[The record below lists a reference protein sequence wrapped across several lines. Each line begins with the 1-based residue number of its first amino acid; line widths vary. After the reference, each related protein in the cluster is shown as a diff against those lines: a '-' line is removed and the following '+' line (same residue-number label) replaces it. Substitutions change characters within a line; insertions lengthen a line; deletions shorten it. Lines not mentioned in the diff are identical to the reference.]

1 MLHIGKSKRAARI
14 GASLTVAL
22 LMVGAAVGIAG
33 ATPTPVVDHIKIAPS
48 TQSIV
53 AGQTSGAYT
62 ARAYDSYGNH
72 WDVTAGTSFSIDVGS
87 CDNTAKTCTSTLAG
101 NRTVTGTYDG
111 VTDTAKLKVTPAAL
125 DHITVKPNKTT
136 ITAGETS
143 GAYSSTAYDAYGNH
157 WDVTSDT
164 TFSIDDGSCDNTAK
178 TCTSTLAGNRTVTGI
193 YEGMTDTAILK
204 VDPAAL
210 DHIVVKPNKV
220 TITAGDS
227 ASYTAKGYDAYGNH
241 WDITAD
247 TTFTVDG
254 GSCAGATCTS
264 TDAGSHTVTG
274 TYDGMTDTAILKVD
288 PAALDHI
295 VVKPNKVTITA
306 GDSASYTAKG
316 YDAYGNHWDITAD
329 TTFSIDDG
337 SCDNTAKTCTS
348 TLAGNRTVTGTY
360 EGMTDTA
367 KMEVD
372 AGPVDHIVVSPATQT
387 ITAGETSGAYSAEA
401 YDAYGNHWDVTADT
415 TFSIDDGSCDNSA
428 KTCTSTLAG
437 DRTVTGAYGMTYG
450 DVSPAIVQ
458 VGYTDT
464 AILTVTAGPLAKIA
478 ISPDPK
484 TIAAGTTTT
493 YSAEGFDQYGNSRGD
508 VTSNTTFTIT
518 TGGTCTGTGCG
529 SSTADTYTVTG
540 TVNGT
545 SISAG
550 ATLVVVANTGVS
562 SIAISPKAATIA
574 AGGSQPYT
582 ATSLDQYG
590 NPIGDVTADTVFTI
604 AGGGSC
610 TGAVCTSTVA
620 TTHNVTGIYLGMTDT
635 AVLTVGFA
643 GPSALVIS
651 PNPVT
656 IGVGQTQ
663 TFTAAMYDAY
673 GNFVADVTADTIF
686 TIDGAGKCEANVCG
700 SAVAGT
706 YTVTGTF
713 SGTAVKDV
721 TGDADPSASII
732 GTATL
737 IVTAEPA
744 TAAPTIII
752 GGASGTPRAATPP
765 PTNTGDGPS
774 NGGPMPLFVMLVCLA
789 FGGLGLLV
797 VQVQRR
803 AIRH

>member
-48 TQSIV
+48 TQSIA

-111 VTDTAKLKVTPAAL
+111 VTDTAKLKVAPAAL

-136 ITAGETS
+136 FTAGESS

-193 YEGMTDTAILK
+193 YE
-204 VDPAAL
+204 
-210 DHIVVKPNKV
+210 
-220 TITAGDS
+220 
-227 ASYTAKGYDAYGNH
+227 
-241 WDITAD
+241 
-247 TTFTVDG
+247 
-254 GSCAGATCTS
+254 
-264 TDAGSHTVTG
+264 
-274 TYDGMTDTAILKVD
+274 GMTDTAILKVD